1 MKTAGCCSMRRV
13 RNTGGWLVPAVLL
26 AVLPKCPLCFVA
38 LFAAATGL
46 GLSVVVAAYLRMA
59 LIVLCVAALLFLL
72 IGSVRRAVTI
82 RILAT

>member
-1 MKTAGCCSMRRV
+1 LTSAGCCSMRRV

-38 LFAAATGL
+38 LFAAATGV
-46 GLSVVVAAYLRMA
+46 GLSVVAVTYLRMA
-59 LIVLCVAALLFLL
+59 LLVLCVAALLFLL

-82 RILAT
+82 RTLGT